1 MVLNREM
8 TLHFLSSHKTTILS
22 EWKERLKHLPDG
34 YIDYFEEEIEK
45 ILNSL
50 MKQLK
55 DTNTNMDEMLKEL
68 GEKIS
73 ANRVKQHLNMD
84 IFFSIT
90 TIGRSIIIDQFL
102 NYEVVKGEIAA
113 VIHQVNSYF
122 DKLIYFALSS
132 FTDLKTKQVA
142 KQYQLINPNHKDRL
156 TLLGQMTSS
165 FVHEFRNPLTSI
177 MGFIQLL
184 QAEHPEIKYLDII
197 SKELDQL
204 NYRITQFLNLSKKE
218 TDTSQNEV
226 FPIGSLVKEVME
238 FLYPS
243 ILEVNASISCKI
255 DEDAEIVG
263 SKEEFRQVLLNIILN
278 ALDVVADLPQPTI
291 DISGS
296 VSSGFLTLNISNNG
310 PRIPDEVLPSIF
322 EPFITTKKRG
332 TGLGL
337 FVCKEIILKH
347 QGTLT
352 CHSTDFLTTFTIHV
366 KTKS

>member
-8 TLHFLSSHKTTILS
+8 TLHFLSSHKTTILT

-55 DTNTNMDEMLKEL
+55 NTDTNMDDMLKDL

-73 ANRVKQHLNMD
+73 AGRVKQRLNMD
-84 IFFSIT
+84 MFFSIT
-90 TIGRSIIIDQFL
+90 SIGRSIIIDQFL
-102 NYEVVKGEIAA
+102 AYDAIKGELSS
-113 VIHQVNSYF
+113 VIHQINAYF

-132 FTDLKTKQVA
+132 YTDLKTKQVA
-142 KQYQLINPNHKDRL
+142 EQYQLINPNHKDRL

-184 QAEHPEIKYLDII
+184 QAEQPEIKYLDII

-204 NYRITQFLNLSKKE
+204 NYRITQFLNLSKSE
-218 TDTSQNEV
+218 TDTTQNEV
-226 FPIGSLVKEVME
+226 FPIAPLVDEVIE

-243 ILEVNASISCKI
+243 ILEVNAIVSCNI
-255 DEDAEIVG
+255 EGDAQLVG

-278 ALDVVADLPQPTI
+278 ALDVVTETPNPSI

-296 VSSGFLTLNISNNG
+296 VTSGFLTLNISNNG
-310 PRIPDEVLPSIF
+310 PKIPSEVLPSIF

-352 CHSTDFLTTFTIHV
+352 CHSTDFLTTFSIRV
-366 KTKS
+366 KTKP